1 VARFIHLNGSSG
13 AGKST
18 VARLYA
24 ARHPGVLNLD
34 IDEVMSLIS
43 GWENDVSAAF
53 DSARLMAVAMAGS
66 YLSGGGD
73 VVLPQ
78 LVTNAREFAYFPAA
92 VAAAGA
98 SYCHVMLA
106 ADPGTALAR
115 LRSRAASGTDRDRLL
130 GEHIEQIGAQAMV
143 ERIAGQFAGFLP
155 TVQVDA
161 TIDAATLTPDQACAA
176 LERVLSP
183 ISHTGTRR

>member
-1 VARFIHLNGSSG
+1 MARFIHLNGSSG

-43 GWENDVSAAF
+43 GWEDDVSAAF

-66 YLSGGGD
+66 YLSGGSGD

-155 TVQVDA
+155 TVRVDA
-161 TIDAATLTPDQACAA
+161 TIDAAALTPDQVCAA
-176 LERVLSP
+176 LEDLLSP
-183 ISHTGTRR
+183 ASRV